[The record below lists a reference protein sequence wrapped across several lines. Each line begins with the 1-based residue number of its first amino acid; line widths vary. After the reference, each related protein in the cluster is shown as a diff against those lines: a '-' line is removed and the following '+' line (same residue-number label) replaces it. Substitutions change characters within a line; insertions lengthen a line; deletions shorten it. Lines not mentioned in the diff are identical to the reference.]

1 MTTDTT
7 LLAFVAPALRH
18 AFLEHDYTV
27 DGLATALGDAGVAAL
42 DRSDAAS
49 TARLASG
56 AGPRGELLR
65 LFVLGEPLART
76 RIAELLPEL
85 DLDIAV
91 RSGLLDDVAGTDSL
105 ASGVDLRPVDTG
117 SGAQWVFSDLDGT
130 MVRVDT
136 RPDHVLGVGQ
146 ASLSLLGITPPGRTR
161 SVLDLGTGCGI
172 QLLSQDAERRVGTDI
187 TPRCLDFAAATAA
200 INDLDVDLR
209 AGSWFSPVEGERFDR
224 IVANPPFVIGTPD
237 IGHSYRES
245 GLHLDGATK
254 LVTEQAAE
262 HLTPGGVATLLG
274 SWVLQDGEGWRSRLA
289 DWIPAEGVSAWIL
302 LRDISGPEQYVW
314 TWLTDE
320 GVDPRTPEYRES
332 AARWL
337 DHFAAENVGGLG
349 FGYIYLQAIDGP
361 SEVVCEELTHPFD
374 PGLGAEALA
383 HFARAD
389 WLRDCDEEDIDACVF
404 EIAPSVVIYESQRL
418 GNASGRAGVGPAP
431 GESASWFVVER
442 ASGPRWRHEVDA
454 TIASVLRG
462 IEQGGL
468 PLAEIVQLAALSRGL
483 DEQTAG
489 REIRSMVVDLFR
501 HGIVV
506 PRGAR
511 GMCLEEWWP
520 AHDERSTS

>member
-1 MTTDTT
+1 MPTDTT
-7 LLAFVAPALRH
+7 LLASTTAGLRRAFLRH
-18 AFLEHDYTV
+18 DYSV
-27 DGLATALGDAGVAAL
+27 DGLASALGNAGVAAL

-49 TARLASG
+49 TSRLAAD

-65 LFVLGEPLART
+65 LFVLGEPFPRT

-85 DLDIAV
+85 DLDIAT
-91 RSGLLDDVAGTDSL
+91 RSGLLDDVAGTDFL

-117 SGAQWVFSDLDGT
+117 SGAQWVFSDRDGS

-146 ASLSLLGITPPGRTR
+146 ASLSLLGITPPGPAR

-172 QLLSQDAERRVGTDI
+172 QLLAHDAEYRVGTDI
-187 TPRCLDFAAATAA
+187 TPRCLDFAAATAQ

-209 AGSWFSPVEGERFDR
+209 SGSWFSPVAGETFDR
-224 IVANPPFVIGTPD
+224 IVANPPFVIGTPE

-245 GLHLDGATK
+245 GLHLDGATR
-254 LVTEQAAE
+254 LVTEHSAE

-274 SWVLQDGEGWRSRLA
+274 SWVLKDDEDWRSRLA
-289 DWIPAEGVSAWIL
+289 DWIPAHGVSAWVL

-320 GVDPRTPEYRES
+320 GADPRTPGFRES
-332 AARWL
+332 ATRWL
-337 DHFAAENVGGLG
+337 DHFATEKVSGLG

-374 PGLGAEALA
+374 SGLGAEALA
-383 HFARAD
+383 HFARAG
-389 WLRDCDEEDIDACVF
+389 WLRDRDEADLDACVF

-418 GNASGRAGVGPAP
+418 GSASGRAGAGPAP
-431 GESASWFVVER
+431 GESESWFVVER
-442 ASGPRWRHEVDA
+442 TSGPRWRHEVDA

-468 PLAEIVQLAALSRGL
+468 PLAEIIQLAALSRGL
-483 DEQTAG
+483 DEQAAEK
-489 REIRSMVVDLFR
+489 EIRSIVVDLLR

-506 PRGAR
+506 PRNAD
-511 GMCLEEWWP
+511 GMCLEELWP
-520 AHDERSTS
+520 PRRERSTS

>member
-1 MTTDTT
+1 MTTDTS
-7 LLAFVAPALRH
+7 LLASVAPSLRG
-18 AFLEHDYTV
+18 AFLQHDYTV
-27 DGLATALGDAGVAAL
+27 DGLAAALGDAGVAAL
-42 DRSDAAS
+42 GRSDAAS
-49 TARLASG
+49 TARLASD

-65 LFVLGEPLART
+65 LFVLGEPLSREK
-76 RIAELLPEL
+76 IADLLPEL
-85 DLDIAV
+85 DIDLAI
-91 RSGLLDDVAGTDSL
+91 RSGLLDDVAGTDVL
-105 ASGVDLRPVDTG
+105 HAGVDLRPVDTG
-117 SGAQWVFSDLDGT
+117 SGAQWVISDRDGS
-130 MVRVDT
+130 MVRVET

-172 QLLSQDAERRVGTDI
+172 QLLAQDSERRVGTDI

-200 INDLDVDLR
+200 INELDVDLR
-209 AGSWFSPVEGERFDR
+209 NGSWFSPVEGETFDR
-224 IVANPPFVIGTPD
+224 IVANPPFVIGTPE

-254 LVTEQAAE
+254 LVTEQASE
-262 HLTPGGVATLLG
+262 HLAPGGVATLLG
-274 SWVLQDGEGWRSRLA
+274 SWVLQDGEDWRSRLA
-289 DWIPAEGVSAWIL
+289 DWIPAEGVSAWVL
-302 LRDISGPEQYVW
+302 LRDISGPEHYVW

-320 GVDPRTPEYRES
+320 GADPRTPQFRDS

-337 DHFAAENVGGLG
+337 DHFATENVAGLG

-361 SEVVCEELTHPFD
+361 SELVCEELTHPFD

-383 HFARAD
+383 HFARSA
-389 WLRDCDEEDIDACVF
+389 WLRECDAADLDSCVF

-418 GNASGRAGVGPAP
+418 GSASGRAGAVPAP
-431 GESASWFVVER
+431 GDSDPWFVVER

-489 REIRSMVVDLFR
+489 SEIRSIVVDLFR
-501 HGIVV
+501 HGIVL
-506 PRGAR
+506 PRNAE

-520 AHDERSTS
+520 AHEKRSSS

>member
-1 MTTDTT
+1 MTPDTT
-7 LLAFVAPALRH
+7 LLASVAPVLRD
-18 AFLEHDYTV
+18 AFLQLDYTV
-27 DGLATALGDAGVAAL
+27 DGLASALGDAGVAAL

-49 TARLASG
+49 AARLAVD

-65 LFVLGEPLART
+65 LFVLGEPLPRT
-76 RIAELLPEL
+76 RIAELLPDL
-85 DLDIAV
+85 DLNVAV

-105 ASGVDLRPVDTG
+105 TSGVDLRPVDTG
-117 SGAQWVFSDLDGT
+117 SGAQWVFSDTDGS
-130 MVRVDT
+130 MVRVET

-146 ASLSLLGITPPGRTR
+146 ASLSLLGITPPGRTH

-172 QLLSQDAERRVGTDI
+172 QLLAQDAEHRVGTDI

-209 AGSWFSPVEGERFDR
+209 SGSWFSPVAGEKFDR
-224 IVANPPFVIGTPD
+224 IVANPPFVIGTPE

-254 LVTEQAAE
+254 LVTEQSAE
-262 HLTPGGVATLLG
+262 HLAPGGVATLLG
-274 SWVLQDGEGWRSRLA
+274 SWVLQDGEDWRSRLA
-289 DWIPAEGVSAWIL
+289 DWIPAEGVSAWVL

-320 GVDPRTPEYRES
+320 GADPRTPEYRES

-337 DHFAAENVGGLG
+337 EHFSAENVAGLG

-374 PGLGAEALA
+374 SGLGAEALA
-383 HFARAD
+383 HFARAA
-389 WLRDCDEEDIDACVF
+389 WLRDCEAADVDGCVF

-418 GNASGRAGVGPAP
+418 GSASGRAGAGPAP
-431 GESASWFVVER
+431 GESESWFVVER
-442 ASGPRWRHEVDA
+442 TSGPRWRHEVDA
-454 TIASVLRG
+454 TIAMVLRG

-468 PLAEIVQLAALSRGL
+468 PLAEIIQLAALSRGL
-483 DEQTAG
+483 DEQAAAEG
-489 REIRSMVVDLFR
+489 IRSIVVDLFR

-506 PRGAR
+506 PRDVG

-520 AHDERSTS
+520 AGGERSTS